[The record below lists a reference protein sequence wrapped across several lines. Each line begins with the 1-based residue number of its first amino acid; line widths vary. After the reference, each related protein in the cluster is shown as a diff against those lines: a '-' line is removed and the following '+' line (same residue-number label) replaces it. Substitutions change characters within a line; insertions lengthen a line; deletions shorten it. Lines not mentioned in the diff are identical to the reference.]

1 MALVISLESTHQ
13 RSHKMSNNKLNLT
26 ALAIRKPVTTLML
39 CLTMLMMGMAATQL
53 LPLEK
58 WPGIDI
64 PEMMISAPYQASTPA
79 EVERL
84 VTKPLEEALATM
96 GGIQRLSS
104 TSTEHGAEIGIEV
117 EWESSLTGKAI
128 EAREKIDAIRHLL
141 PEDLQRVFVYQ
152 FSTADMPILTLRI
165 SSEREL
171 QNSFQLLNNYLKK
184 PLERMQGVSKVEL
197 YGVDQRQISIR
208 LLSERV
214 ASHNVD
220 ILELTQLL
228 QAHNF
233 TINAGSLKS
242 ATNSIRISPKGEFT
256 ELNDIR
262 ELMVKDNVYLGDVA
276 EVLFEQPERV
286 DGRHLDRSYAIGVN
300 IFKESS
306 ANLVDVAGRVVIAVD
321 EISQSPQFSGINIF
335 MMEDQA
341 KGVTDSLADLLMAGA
356 IGAALSFIVL
366 FLFLRN
372 TTATVLVVASVPF
385 SICITLAVMYFLGY
399 SLNILSMMGLLL
411 AVGMLVDNSVV
422 ITESIAAEHR
432 NNPASTKQEK
442 IKNIL
447 AGVDKVSLAVMTGTL
462 TTMIVFLP
470 NIIGEKVEL
479 TVFLEHVAI
488 AICISLAASLLIAK
502 TLLPLCLSRMPL
514 ESLTAKSSQNKAKKL
529 ADPATDKELN
539 KKDRDTTQKGSARYK
554 KSLAWILAH
563 PRTTGFCALLILASS
578 AIPMGV
584 ITADNNDNQD
594 GTRLFMRYHV
604 EGQFPVE
611 HVEAMVN
618 RMEDYLYKNKE
629 EFYIESVYSYYSGE
643 RASSTLLLKESR
655 DISMNDLKERIR
667 KNLPVF
673 AEAKPDFGWQ
683 SAKSGG
689 VSVTLLGAST
699 EKLMTLSDQ
708 IVPILSH
715 VDGLTDVKS
724 DVSQHQKEMV
734 VVIDRFKANQLGLDS
749 KQVAQIVGTALR
761 GLELRSFRHDPNG
774 EVKIRLLY
782 DEKLKYSLNRLKKLP
797 ITEIDGQSISLE
809 NVAQFHVQPRLS
821 AIYREERQT
830 ALTIGANMNEIT
842 MEQAQ
847 GRIEKAMETLNLP
860 AGYTWKLGRGFNR
873 QQQEQDIMLVNM
885 LLALAMIYIVMAA
898 LFESLLLPAAIIS
911 SILYSIVGVF
921 WFFLL
926 TGSSM
931 SVMGMIGILILMGIV
946 VNNGIVLI
954 DQINQMSPKIDE
966 LEEVIA
972 DICITR
978 LRPVLMTVATTVLGM
993 VPLALGSTQIGGDG
1007 PSYAPLAVAIIGGLT
1022 FSTVTSLYLVPWCYL
1037 MFSRLA
1043 RNSSIGFNKANAFAK
1058 RIAKV

>member
-1 MALVISLESTHQ
+1 M
-13 RSHKMSNNKLNLT
+13 NLT
-26 ALAIRKPVTTLML
+26 ALAIKKPVTTFML
-39 CLTMLMMGMAATQL
+39 CLTMLMMGVAATQL

-128 EAREKIDAIRHLL
+128 EAREKIDAVRHLL

-220 ILELTQLL
+220 ILQLTKLL

-242 ATNSIRISPKGEFT
+242 ATNTIRISPKGEYT
-256 ELNDIR
+256 QLKDIR
-262 ELMVKDNVYLGDVA
+262 ELMVKDNVYLGDIA
-276 EVLFEQPERV
+276 QVLFEQPERI

-306 ANLVDVAGRVVIAVD
+306 ANLVDVAGRVVTAVD
-321 EISQSPQFSGINIF
+321 EISQSPQFDGINIF

-341 KGVTDSLADLLMAGA
+341 KGVTDSLADLLMAGG
-356 IGAALSFIVL
+356 IGAVLSFIVL

-372 TTATVLVVASVPF
+372 TTATILVVASVPF

-442 IKNIL
+442 IRNIL
-447 AGVDKVSLAVMTGTL
+447 NGVDKVSLAVMTGTL

-470 NIIGEKVEL
+470 NIIGEKVQL

-502 TLLPLCLSRMPL
+502 TLLPLCLSRMSL
-514 ESLTAKSSQNKAKKL
+514 ESLAAKPSKATAKKL
-529 ADPATDKELN
+529 ANAANNITSSTMPN
-539 KKDRDTTQKGSARYK
+539 KDGGDTTQKGMRYK
-554 KSLAWILAH
+554 KSLSWVLAH
-563 PRTTGFCALLILASS
+563 PKITSFVALLILASS

-584 ITADNNDNQD
+584 ITSDNNDNQD

-699 EKLMTLSDQ
+699 EMLMTLSEQ
-708 IVPILSH
+708 IVPVLAH

-724 DVSQHQKEMV
+724 DISQHQKEMV

-749 KQVAQIVGTALR
+749 RQVAQIVGTALR

-774 EVKIRLLY
+774 EVNIRLLY
-782 DEKLKYSLNRLKKLP
+782 DERLKYSLDQLKKLP

-809 NVAQFHVQPRLS
+809 SVAQFHVQPRLS

-830 ALTIGANMNEIT
+830 ALTIGANMNDIT

-847 GRIEKAMETLNLP
+847 ERIEQAMDTLNLP

-954 DQINQMSPKIDE
+954 DQINQMSPKIEE
-966 LEEVIA
+966 LETVIA

-1043 RNSSIGFNKANAFAK
+1043 RNSSIGFNKANTFAK
-1058 RIAKV
+1058 RIVKV

>member
-1 MALVISLESTHQ
+1 M
-13 RSHKMSNNKLNLT
+13 NLT
-26 ALAIRKPVTTLML
+26 KLAIKKPVTTLML
-39 CLTMLMMGMAATQL
+39 CLTMLMMGVAASQL

-128 EAREKIDAIRHLL
+128 EAREKIDAVRHLL

-220 ILELTQLL
+220 ILQLTQIL

-242 ATNSIRISPKGEFT
+242 ATNTIRISPKGEFT

-262 ELMVKDNVYLGDVA
+262 ALMVKDNVYLGDIA
-276 EVLFEQPERV
+276 EVLFEQPERI

-306 ANLVDVAGRVVIAVD
+306 ANLVDVAGRVVTAVD
-321 EISQSPQFSGINIF
+321 EISESAQFSGINIF

-341 KGVTDSLADLLMAGA
+341 KGVTDSLSDLLMAGG
-356 IGAALSFIVL
+356 IGAVLSFIVL

-372 TTATVLVVASVPF
+372 TTATILVVASVPF

-442 IKNIL
+442 IRNIL
-447 AGVDKVSLAVMTGTL
+447 NGVDKVSLAVMTGTL

-470 NIIGEKVEL
+470 NIIGEKVQL

-502 TLLPLCLSRMPL
+502 TLLPLCLSKMPL
-514 ESLTAKSSQNKAKKL
+514 ASLAAKTTKKSAKTADKKSKM
-529 ADPATDKELN
+529 
-539 KKDRDTTQKGSARYK
+539 RYK
-554 KSLAWILAH
+554 KSLSWVLAH
-563 PRTTGFCALLILASS
+563 PKITGFVALLILASS

-584 ITADNNDNQD
+584 ITSDNNDNQD

-618 RMEDYLYKNKE
+618 RMEDYLYKHKE

-655 DISMNDLKERIR
+655 DISMSDLKERIR
-667 KNLPVF
+667 KELPVF

-683 SAKSGG
+683 SAKAGG

-699 EKLMTLSDQ
+699 EMLMTLSDQ
-708 IVPILSH
+708 IVPVLSH
-715 VDGLTDVKS
+715 VEGLTDVKS
-724 DVSQHQKEMV
+724 DISQHQKEMV

-749 KQVAQIVGTALR
+749 RQVAQIVGTALR

-774 EVKIRLLY
+774 EVNIRLLY
-782 DEKLKYSLNRLKKLP
+782 DEKLKYSLDQLKKLP
-797 ITEIDGQSISLE
+797 ITEIDGQNISLE
-809 NVAQFHVQPRLS
+809 SVAKFHVQPRLA

-830 ALTIGANMNEIT
+830 ALTIGANMNDIT
-842 MEQAQ
+842 MEQAKE
-847 GRIEKAMETLNLP
+847 RIEQAMETLNLP

-873 QQQEQDIMLVNM
+873 QQQEQNIMLVNM

-954 DQINQMSPKIDE
+954 DQINQMSPKIEE
-966 LEEVIA
+966 LEAVIA

-1043 RNSSIGFNKANAFAK
+1043 RNSSIGFNKANIFAK

>member
-1 MALVISLESTHQ
+1 
-13 RSHKMSNNKLNLT
+13 MSDSKFNLT
-26 ALAIRKPVTTLML
+26 ELAIKKPVTTLML
-39 CLTMLMMGMAATQL
+39 CLTMLMMGVAASQL

-64 PEMMISAPYQASTPA
+64 PEMVISAPYQASTPA

-96 GGIQRLSS
+96 GGIQRLNSR
-104 TSTEHGAEIGIEV
+104 STEHGAEIGIEV
-117 EWESSLTGKAI
+117 EWESSLTGKSI
-128 EAREKIDAIRHLL
+128 EAREKIDAVRHLL

-184 PLERMQGVSKVEL
+184 PLERMSGVSKVEL

-208 LLSERV
+208 LRTERM

-220 ILELTQLL
+220 IRQLTAML

-242 ATNSIRISPKGEFT
+242 ASNTIRISPKGEFT

-262 ELMVKDNVYLGDVA
+262 GLVVKDNVYLGDVA
-276 EVLFEQPERV
+276 DVVFEQPERI

-306 ANLVDVAGRVVIAVD
+306 ANLVEVAGRVVSAVD
-321 EISQSPQFSGINIF
+321 EISKSPQFSGINIF

-356 IGAALSFIVL
+356 IGATLSFIVL

-372 TTATVLVVASVPF
+372 TTATMLVVASVPF

-432 NNPASTKQEK
+432 NNPAKTKEEK

-447 AGVDKVSLAVMTGTL
+447 QGVDKVSLAVMAGTL

-470 NIIGEKVEL
+470 NIIGEKVQL

-488 AICISLAASLLIAK
+488 AICISLGASLLIAK
-502 TLLPLCLSRMPL
+502 TLLPLLLSKMSL
-514 ESLTAKSSQNKAKKL
+514 ESLAPKAAKVTSTQSAKS
-529 ADPATDKELN
+529 
-539 KKDRDTTQKGSARYK
+539 GHARYK
-554 KSLAWILAH
+554 KSLSWVLAH
-563 PRTTGFCALLILASS
+563 PKITGFCALLILASS

-584 ITADNNDNQD
+584 ITSDNNDNQD

-604 EGQFPVE
+604 EGQFPLE
-611 HVEAMVN
+611 HVESMVN
-618 RMEDYLYKNKE
+618 RMENYLYEHKE
-629 EFYIESVYSYYSGE
+629 EFFIESVYSYYSGE

-655 DISMNDLKERIR
+655 DISMSELKELIR
-667 KNLPVF
+667 KNMPVF

-689 VSVTLLGAST
+689 VSVTLLGSST
-699 EKLMTLSDQ
+699 EKLMSLSDQ
-708 IVPILSH
+708 IVPVLSH
-715 VDGLTDVKS
+715 VEGLTDVKS
-724 DVSQHQKEMV
+724 DISQHQKEMV

-749 KQVAQIVGTALR
+749 RQVAQIVGTALR

-774 EVKIRLLY
+774 EVNIRLLY
-782 DEKLKYSLNRLKKLP
+782 DERLKYSLNQLKKLP
-797 ITEIDGQSISLE
+797 ITQIDGQNISLE
-809 NVAQFHVQPRLS
+809 SVAQFKVQPRLA

-847 GRIEKAMETLNLP
+847 ERIEQAMETLNLP

-873 QQQEQDIMLVNM
+873 QQQEQNIMVVNM

-921 WFFLL
+921 WFFLI

-954 DQINQMSPKIDE
+954 DQINQMSPKIEE
-966 LEEVIA
+966 LESVIA

-1037 MFSRLA
+1037 MFSKMA
-1043 RNSSIGFNKANAFAK
+1043 RNSSIGFNKANVFAK

>member
-1 MALVISLESTHQ
+1 
-13 RSHKMSNNKLNLT
+13 MSDNKLNLT
-26 ALAIRKPVTTLML
+26 KLAIKKPVTTLML
-39 CLTMLMMGMAATQL
+39 CLTMLMMGVAASQL

-128 EAREKIDAIRHLL
+128 EAREKIDAVRHLL

-220 ILELTQLL
+220 ILQLTQIL

-242 ATNSIRISPKGEFT
+242 ATNTIRISPKGEFT

-262 ELMVKDNVYLGDVA
+262 ALMVKDNVYLGDIA
-276 EVLFEQPERV
+276 EVLFEQPERI

-306 ANLVDVAGRVVIAVD
+306 ANLVDVAGRVVTAVD
-321 EISQSPQFSGINIF
+321 EISESAQFSGINIF

-341 KGVTDSLADLLMAGA
+341 KGVTDSLSDLLMAGG
-356 IGAALSFIVL
+356 IGAVLSFIVL

-372 TTATVLVVASVPF
+372 TTATILVVASVPF

-442 IKNIL
+442 IRNIL
-447 AGVDKVSLAVMTGTL
+447 NGVDKVSLAVMTGTL

-470 NIIGEKVEL
+470 NIIGEKVQL

-502 TLLPLCLSRMPL
+502 TLLPLCLSKMPL
-514 ESLTAKSSQNKAKKL
+514 ASLAAKTTKKSAKTADKKSKM
-529 ADPATDKELN
+529 
-539 KKDRDTTQKGSARYK
+539 RYK
-554 KSLAWILAH
+554 KSLSWVLAH
-563 PRTTGFCALLILASS
+563 PKITGFVALLILASS

-584 ITADNNDNQD
+584 ITSDNNDNQD

-618 RMEDYLYKNKE
+618 RMEDYLYKHKE

-655 DISMNDLKERIR
+655 DISMSDLKERIR
-667 KNLPVF
+667 KELPVF

-683 SAKSGG
+683 SAKAGG

-699 EKLMTLSDQ
+699 EMLMTLSDQ
-708 IVPILSH
+708 IVPVLSH
-715 VDGLTDVKS
+715 VEGLTDVKS
-724 DVSQHQKEMV
+724 DISQHQKEMV

-749 KQVAQIVGTALR
+749 RQVAQIVGTALR

-774 EVKIRLLY
+774 EVNIRLLY
-782 DEKLKYSLNRLKKLP
+782 DEKLKYSLDQLKKLP
-797 ITEIDGQSISLE
+797 ITEIDGQNISLE
-809 NVAQFHVQPRLS
+809 SVAKFHVQPRLA

-830 ALTIGANMNEIT
+830 ALTIGANMNDIT
-842 MEQAQ
+842 MEQAKE
-847 GRIEKAMETLNLP
+847 RIEQAMETLNLP

-873 QQQEQDIMLVNM
+873 QQQEQNIMLVNM

-954 DQINQMSPKIDE
+954 DQINQMSPKIEE
-966 LEEVIA
+966 LEAVIA

-1043 RNSSIGFNKANAFAK
+1043 RNSSIGFNKANIFAK

>member
-1 MALVISLESTHQ
+1 
-13 RSHKMSNNKLNLT
+13 MSDSKLNLT
-26 ALAIRKPVTTLML
+26 KLAIKKPVTTLML
-39 CLTMLMMGMAATQL
+39 CLTMLMMGVAATQL

-84 VTKPLEEALATM
+84 ITKPLEEALATM
-96 GGIQRLSS
+96 GGIQRLNS
-104 TSTEHGAEIGIEV
+104 TSTEHGAQIGIEV

-128 EAREKIDAIRHLL
+128 EAREKIDAVRHLL

-220 ILELTQLL
+220 ILQLTQIL

-242 ATNSIRISPKGEFT
+242 ATNTIRISPKGEFT

-262 ELMVKDNVYLGDVA
+262 GLMVKDNVYLGDVA
-276 EVLFEQPERV
+276 DILFEQPERI

-306 ANLVDVAGRVVIAVD
+306 ANLVDVAGRVVTAVD
-321 EISQSPQFSGINIF
+321 EISESAQFSGINIF

-341 KGVTDSLADLLMAGA
+341 KGVIDSLSDLLMAGS
-356 IGAALSFIVL
+356 IGAVLSFIVL

-442 IKNIL
+442 INNIL
-447 AGVDKVSLAVMTGTL
+447 NGVDKVSLAVMTGTL

-470 NIIGEKVEL
+470 NIIGEKVQL

-502 TLLPLCLSRMPL
+502 TLLPLCLSKMPL
-514 ESLTAKSSQNKAKKL
+514 ASLAATPTKNSTKTVSKNSSM
-529 ADPATDKELN
+529 
-539 KKDRDTTQKGSARYK
+539 RYE
-554 KSLAWILAH
+554 KSLSWVLTH
-563 PRTTGFCALLILASS
+563 PKITGFVALLILASS

-584 ITADNNDNQD
+584 ITSDNNDNQD

-618 RMEDYLYKNKE
+618 RMEDYLYKHKE

-643 RASSTLLLKESR
+643 RASSTLLLKENR
-655 DISMNDLKERIR
+655 DISMNELKERIR
-667 KNLPVF
+667 KDLPVF

-683 SAKSGG
+683 SAKAGG

-699 EKLMTLSDQ
+699 EMLMTLSDQ
-708 IVPILSH
+708 IVPVLSH
-715 VDGLTDVKS
+715 VEGLTDVKS
-724 DVSQHQKEMV
+724 DISQHQKEMV

-749 KQVAQIVGTALR
+749 RQVAQIVGTALR

-774 EVKIRLLY
+774 EVIIRLLY
-782 DEKLKYSLNRLKKLP
+782 DEKLKYSLDQLKKLP
-797 ITEIDGQSISLE
+797 ITEIEGQNISLE
-809 NVAQFHVQPRLS
+809 SVAQFHVQPRLT

-830 ALTIGANMNEIT
+830 ALTIGANINDIT
-842 MEQAQ
+842 MEQA
-847 GRIEKAMETLNLP
+847 RELIEQAMDTLNLP

-873 QQQEQDIMLVNM
+873 QQQEQNIMIVNM

-921 WFFLL
+921 WFFLI

-966 LEEVIA
+966 LETVIA

-1007 PSYAPLAVAIIGGLT
+1007 PSYAPLAMAIIGGLT

-1037 MFSRLA
+1037 MFSKLA
-1043 RNSSIGFNKANAFAK
+1043 RNSSIGFNKANTFAK
-1058 RIAKV
+1058 RIAKI

>member
-1 MALVISLESTHQ
+1 
-13 RSHKMSNNKLNLT
+13 MSNSSFNLT
-26 ALAIRKPVTTLML
+26 ALALKKPVTTLML
-39 CLTMLMMGMAATQL
+39 CLTMLMMGIAATQL

-64 PEMMISAPYQASTPA
+64 PEMMISAPYQASSPA

-96 GGIQRLSS
+96 GGIKRLSS
-104 TSTEHGAEIGIEV
+104 RSTEHGAEISIEV
-117 EWESSLTGKAI
+117 AWETSLTGKAI

-171 QNSFQLLNNYLKK
+171 KNSFQLLNNYLKK
-184 PLERMQGVSKVEL
+184 PLERLPGVSKVEL

-208 LLSERV
+208 LMSERM
-214 ASHNVD
+214 ASHNIDV
-220 ILELTQLL
+220 LQLTKML

-233 TINAGSLKS
+233 TINAGSLRS
-242 ATNSIRISPKGEFT
+242 ATNTIRISPKGEFT
-256 ELNDIR
+256 QLNDIR
-262 ELMVKDNVYLGDVA
+262 GLVVKDNVYLGDIA
-276 EVLFEQPERV
+276 QVLFEQPERI

-306 ANLVDVAGRVVIAVD
+306 ANLVDVAGRVVSAVD
-321 EISQSPQFSGINIF
+321 EISQSSQFSGINIF

-341 KGVTDSLADLLMAGA
+341 KGVTDSLSALLMAGA
-356 IGAALSFIVL
+356 IGAVLSFMVL

-372 TTATVLVVASVPF
+372 TTATILVVASVPF

-422 ITESIAAEHR
+422 VTESIAAEHR
-432 NNPASTKQEK
+432 NNPATTQQEK
-442 IKNIL
+442 IRNIL
-447 AGVDKVSLAVMTGTL
+447 RGVDKVSLAVMTGTL

-470 NIIGEKVEL
+470 NIIGEKVQI

-502 TLLPLCLSRMPL
+502 TLLPLLLSKIPL
-514 ESLTAKSSQNKAKKL
+514 ENLVASSSKKSNHSEKNS
-529 ADPATDKELN
+529 TVN
-539 KKDRDTTQKGSARYK
+539 NGSMRYK
-554 KSLAWILAH
+554 KSLSWVLAH
-563 PRTTGFCALLILASS
+563 PKITGFCALLILASS

-584 ITADNNDNQD
+584 ITSDNNDNQD

-604 EGQFPVE
+604 EGQFPLE

-618 RMEDYLYKNKE
+618 RMEAYLYEHQE
-629 EFYIESVYSYYSGE
+629 EFYIDSVYSYYSGE

-655 DISMNDLKERIR
+655 DISMNELKERIR
-667 KNLPVF
+667 KNMPAF
-673 AEAKPDFGWQ
+673 YAAKPDFGWQ

-699 EKLMTLSDQ
+699 EMLMTLSEQ
-708 IVPILSH
+708 IVPILAH

-749 KQVAQIVGTALR
+749 RQVAQIVGTALR
-761 GLELRSFRHDPNG
+761 GVELRSFRHDPNG
-774 EVKIRLLY
+774 EVNIRLLY
-782 DEKLKYSLNRLKKLP
+782 DEKLKYSLNQLKKLP
-797 ITEIDGQSISLE
+797 ITKIDGQNITLE
-809 NVAQFHVQPRLS
+809 SVAQFTVQPRLA

-830 ALTIGANMNEIT
+830 ALTIGANMNDIT
-842 MEQAQ
+842 MEQAKE
-847 GRIEKAMETLNLP
+847 RIELAMASFDLP

-873 QQQEQDIMLVNM
+873 QQQEQNIMLVNM

-926 TGSSM
+926 TGNSM

-954 DQINQMSPKIDE
+954 DQINQMSPNIE
-966 LEEVIA
+966 QLEAVIA
-972 DICITR
+972 DICVTR

-993 VPLALGSTQIGGDG
+993 VPLALGSTQLGGDG

-1043 RNSSIGFNKANAFAK
+1043 RNSSIGFNKANTFAK

>member
-1 MALVISLESTHQ
+1 
-13 RSHKMSNNKLNLT
+13 MSDSKLNLT
-26 ALAIRKPVTTLML
+26 KLAIKKPVTTLML
-39 CLTMLMMGMAATQL
+39 CLTMLMMGVAATQL

-84 VTKPLEEALATM
+84 ITKPLEEALATM
-96 GGIQRLSS
+96 GGIQRLNS
-104 TSTEHGAEIGIEV
+104 TSTEHGAQIGIEV

-128 EAREKIDAIRHLL
+128 EAREKIDAVRHLL

-220 ILELTQLL
+220 ILQLTQIL

-242 ATNSIRISPKGEFT
+242 ATNTIRISPKGEFT

-262 ELMVKDNVYLGDVA
+262 GLMVKDNVYLGDVA
-276 EVLFEQPERV
+276 DVLFEQPERI

-306 ANLVDVAGRVVIAVD
+306 ANLVDVAGRVVTAVD
-321 EISQSPQFSGINIF
+321 EISESAQFSGINIF

-341 KGVTDSLADLLMAGA
+341 KGVIDSLSDLLMAGS
-356 IGAALSFIVL
+356 IGAVLSFIVL

-442 IKNIL
+442 INNIL
-447 AGVDKVSLAVMTGTL
+447 NGVDKVSLAVMTGTL

-470 NIIGEKVEL
+470 NIIGEKVQL

-502 TLLPLCLSRMPL
+502 TLLPLCLSKMPL
-514 ESLTAKSSQNKAKKL
+514 ASLAAKPTKNSTKTVSKNSSM
-529 ADPATDKELN
+529 
-539 KKDRDTTQKGSARYK
+539 RYK
-554 KSLAWILAH
+554 KSLSWVLAH
-563 PRTTGFCALLILASS
+563 PKITGFVALLILASS

-584 ITADNNDNQD
+584 ITSDNNDNQD

-618 RMEDYLYKNKE
+618 RMEDYLYKHKE

-643 RASSTLLLKESR
+643 RASSTLLLKENR
-655 DISMNDLKERIR
+655 DISMNELKERIR
-667 KNLPVF
+667 KDLPVF

-683 SAKSGG
+683 SAKAGG

-699 EKLMTLSDQ
+699 EMLMTLSDQ
-708 IVPILSH
+708 IVPVLSH
-715 VDGLTDVKS
+715 VEGLTDVKS
-724 DVSQHQKEMV
+724 DISQHQKEMV

-749 KQVAQIVGTALR
+749 RQVAQIVGTALR

-774 EVKIRLLY
+774 EVIIRLLY
-782 DEKLKYSLNRLKKLP
+782 DEKLKYSLDQLKKLP
-797 ITEIDGQSISLE
+797 ITEIDGQNISLE
-809 NVAQFHVQPRLS
+809 SVAQFHVQPRLT

-830 ALTIGANMNEIT
+830 ALTIGANMNDIT
-842 MEQAQ
+842 MEQAKE
-847 GRIEKAMETLNLP
+847 RIEQAMDTLNLP

-873 QQQEQDIMLVNM
+873 QQQEQNIMIVNM

-921 WFFLL
+921 WFFLI

-954 DQINQMSPKIDE
+954 DQINQMSPKIEE
-966 LEEVIA
+966 LETVIA

-1007 PSYAPLAVAIIGGLT
+1007 PSYAPLAMAIIGGLT

-1037 MFSRLA
+1037 MFSKLA
-1043 RNSSIGFNKANAFAK
+1043 RNSSIGFNKANTFAK
-1058 RIAKV
+1058 RIAKI

>member
-1 MALVISLESTHQ
+1 
-13 RSHKMSNNKLNLT
+13 MSKSRLNLT

-39 CLTMLMMGMAATQL
+39 CLTMLLMGVAASQL

-96 GGIQRLSS
+96 GGIQRLNSR
-104 TSTEHGAEIGIEV
+104 STEHGTEIGIEV

-128 EAREKIDAIRHLL
+128 EAREKIDAVRHLL

-171 QNSFQLLNNYLKK
+171 KNSFQLLNNYLKK
-184 PLERMQGVSKVEL
+184 PLERLTGVSKVEL

-208 LLSERV
+208 LLSERM
-214 ASHNVD
+214 ASHGVD
-220 ILELTQLL
+220 VRLLTQTL

-233 TINAGSLKS
+233 TINAGALKS
-242 ATNSIRISPKGEFT
+242 ATNTIRISPKGEFT
-256 ELNDIR
+256 NLNDINA
-262 ELMVKDNVYLGDVA
+262 LIVKDNVYLGDVA
-276 EVLFEQPERV
+276 SVQFEQPERQ

-300 IFKESS
+300 VFKESS
-306 ANLVDVAGRVVIAVD
+306 ANLVEVAGRVVELVN
-321 EISQSPQFSGINIF
+321 EISESPQFSGINIF

-341 KGVTDSLADLLMAGA
+341 KGVTDSLSDLLMAGA

-366 FLFLRN
+366 YLFVRN

-385 SICITLAVMYFLGY
+385 SICITLAVMFFLDY

-422 ITESIAAEHR
+422 ITESIAAQHKAT
-432 NNPASTKQEK
+432 PAKDKAGK
-442 IKNIL
+442 ISNIL
-447 AGVDKVSLAVMTGTL
+447 LGVDKVSLAVMTGTL
-462 TTMIVFLP
+462 TTMIVFMP
-470 NIIGEKVEL
+470 NIIGEKVQL

-502 TLLPLCLSRMPL
+502 TLLPLLLSKISLDHIGAKQVNNKPSKASEKYKR
-514 ESLTAKSSQNKAKKL
+514 SLT
-529 ADPATDKELN
+529 
-539 KKDRDTTQKGSARYK
+539 
-554 KSLAWILAH
+554 WVLAH
-563 PRTTGFCALLILASS
+563 PRTTGFVALLILAST
-578 AIPMGV
+578 AIPMSV
-584 ITADNNDNQD
+584 ITSDNNDNQD

-604 EGQFPVE
+604 EGQYPLE
-611 HVEAMVN
+611 HVEAMVD
-618 RMEDYLYKNKE
+618 RMEEYLYANQE
-629 EFYIESVYSYYSGE
+629 EFYIESVYSYYNGE
-643 RASSTLLLKESR
+643 RASSTLLLKENR
-655 DISMNDLKERIR
+655 DISMNTLKERIR

-689 VSVTLLGAST
+689 VSLTLLGPST
-699 EKLMTLSDQ
+699 EMLMALSEQ
-708 IVPILSH
+708 IVPVLSH
-715 VDGLTDVKS
+715 VEGLADVKS
-724 DVSQHQKEMV
+724 DISQHQKEMV
-734 VVIDRFKANQLGLDS
+734 IVIDRFKANQLGLDS
-749 KQVAQIVGTALR
+749 RQVAQIVGTALR
-761 GLELRSFRHDPNG
+761 GIELRSFRHDPNG
-774 EVKIRLLY
+774 EVNIRLLY
-782 DEKLKYSLNRLKKLP
+782 DERLKYSLNQLKKLP
-797 ITEIDGQSISLE
+797 ITQIDGQDISLE
-809 NVAQFHVQPRLS
+809 SVASFKTQPRL
-821 AIYREERQT
+821 ATIYREERHT
-830 ALTIGANMNEIT
+830 ALTIGANLNEIT
-842 MEQAQ
+842 MEQAKE
-847 GRIEKAMETLNLP
+847 RIEQAMSTLTLP
-860 AGYTWKLGRGFNR
+860 SGYSWKLGRGFNR
-873 QQQEQDIMLVNM
+873 QQQEQDIMIVNM

-911 SILYSIVGVF
+911 SIIYSIVGVF
-921 WFFLL
+921 WFFLI
-926 TGSSM
+926 TGTSM

-954 DQINQMSPKIDE
+954 DQINQMSPKLDE
-966 LEEVIA
+966 LQSVIA
-972 DICITR
+972 DICVTR

-1007 PSYAPLAVAIIGGLT
+1007 PSYSPLAIAIIGGLT
-1022 FSTVTSLYLVPWCYL
+1022 FSTITSLFLVPWCYL
-1037 MFSRLA
+1037 MFTRLA
-1043 RNSSIGFNKANAFAK
+1043 HRSSNGFVKANAFAK

>member
-1 MALVISLESTHQ
+1 
-13 RSHKMSNNKLNLT
+13 MSNSSFNLT
-26 ALAIRKPVTTLML
+26 ALALKKPVTTLML
-39 CLTMLMMGMAATQL
+39 CLTMLMMGIAATQL

-64 PEMMISAPYQASTPA
+64 PEMMISAPYQASSPA

-96 GGIQRLSS
+96 GGIKRLSS
-104 TSTEHGAEIGIEV
+104 RSTEHGAEISIEV
-117 EWESSLTGKAI
+117 AWETSLTGKAI

-171 QNSFQLLNNYLKK
+171 KNSFQLLNNYLKK
-184 PLERMQGVSKVEL
+184 PLERLPGVSKVEL

-208 LLSERV
+208 LMSERM
-214 ASHNVD
+214 ASHNIDV
-220 ILELTQLL
+220 LQLTKML

-233 TINAGSLKS
+233 TINAGSLRS
-242 ATNSIRISPKGEFT
+242 ATNTIRISPKGEFT
-256 ELNDIR
+256 QLNDIR
-262 ELMVKDNVYLGDVA
+262 GLVVKDNVYLGDIA
-276 EVLFEQPERV
+276 QVLFEQPERI

-306 ANLVDVAGRVVIAVD
+306 ANLVDVAGRVVSAVD
-321 EISQSPQFSGINIF
+321 EISQSSQFSGINIF

-341 KGVTDSLADLLMAGA
+341 KGVTDSLSALLMAGA
-356 IGAALSFIVL
+356 IGAVLSFMVL

-372 TTATVLVVASVPF
+372 TTATILVVASVPF

-422 ITESIAAEHR
+422 VTESIAAEHR
-432 NNPASTKQEK
+432 NNPATTQQEK
-442 IKNIL
+442 IRNIL
-447 AGVDKVSLAVMTGTL
+447 RGVDKVSLAVMTGTL

-470 NIIGEKVEL
+470 NIIGEKVQI

-502 TLLPLCLSRMPL
+502 TLLPLLLSKIPL
-514 ESLTAKSSQNKAKKL
+514 ENLVASSSKKSNHSDKKS
-529 ADPATDKELN
+529 TVN
-539 KKDRDTTQKGSARYK
+539 NGSMRYK
-554 KSLAWILAH
+554 KSLSWVLAH
-563 PRTTGFCALLILASS
+563 PKITGFCALLILASS

-584 ITADNNDNQD
+584 ITSDNNDNQD

-604 EGQFPVE
+604 EGQFPLE

-618 RMEDYLYKNKE
+618 RMEAYLYEHKE
-629 EFYIESVYSYYSGE
+629 EFYIDSVYSYYSGE
-643 RASSTLLLKESR
+643 RASSTLLLKENR
-655 DISMNDLKERIR
+655 DISMNELKERIR
-667 KNLPVF
+667 KNMPAF
-673 AEAKPDFGWQ
+673 YAAKPDFGWQ

-699 EKLMTLSDQ
+699 EMLMTLSEQ
-708 IVPILSH
+708 IVPILAH

-749 KQVAQIVGTALR
+749 RQVAQIVGTALR
-761 GLELRSFRHDPNG
+761 GVELRSFRHDPNG
-774 EVKIRLLY
+774 EVNIRLLY
-782 DEKLKYSLNRLKKLP
+782 DEKLKYSLNQLKKLP
-797 ITEIDGQSISLE
+797 ITKIDGQNITLE
-809 NVAQFHVQPRLS
+809 SVAKFTVQPRLA

-830 ALTIGANMNEIT
+830 ALTIGANMNDIT
-842 MEQAQ
+842 MEQAKE
-847 GRIEKAMETLNLP
+847 RIEQAMASFDLP
-860 AGYTWKLGRGFNR
+860 PGYTWKLGRGFNR
-873 QQQEQDIMLVNM
+873 QQQEQNIMLVNM

-898 LFESLLLPAAIIS
+898 LFESLLLPTAIIS

-926 TGSSM
+926 TGTSM

-954 DQINQMSPKIDE
+954 DQINQMSPNIE
-966 LEEVIA
+966 QLEAVIA

-993 VPLALGSTQIGGDG
+993 VPLALGSTQLGGDG

-1037 MFSRLA
+1037 MFSKLA
-1043 RNSSIGFNKANAFAK
+1043 WNSSIGFNKANTFAK

>member
-1 MALVISLESTHQ
+1 
-13 RSHKMSNNKLNLT
+13 
-26 ALAIRKPVTTLML
+26 
-39 CLTMLMMGMAATQL
+39 MGVAASQL

-96 GGIQRLSS
+96 GGIQRLNSR
-104 TSTEHGAEIGIEV
+104 STEHGAEISIEV
-117 EWESSLTGKAI
+117 AWESSLTGKAI
-128 EAREKIDAIRHLL
+128 EAREKIDAVRHLL

-184 PLERMQGVSKVEL
+184 PLERMTGVSKVEL

-208 LLSERV
+208 LLSERM
-214 ASHNVD
+214 ASHNID
-220 ILELTQLL
+220 IRQLTQIL

-242 ATNSIRISPKGEFT
+242 ATNTIRISPKGEFT
-256 ELNDIR
+256 QLNDIR
-262 ELMVKDNVYLGDVA
+262 GLLVKENVYLGDVA
-276 EVLFEQPERV
+276 QVLFEQPERI

-306 ANLVDVAGRVVIAVD
+306 ANLVDVAGRVVKAVD

-341 KGVTDSLADLLMAGA
+341 KGVTDSLADLLLAGGIGA
-356 IGAALSFIVL
+356 ILSFIVL

-372 TTATVLVVASVPF
+372 TSATILVVASVPF

-432 NNPASTKQEK
+432 LNPASTKQEK
-442 IKNIL
+442 IRNIL
-447 AGVDKVSLAVMTGTL
+447 NGVDKVSLAVMTGTL

-470 NIIGEKVEL
+470 NIIGEKVQL

-502 TLLPLCLSRMPL
+502 TLLPLLLSKMSL
-514 ESLTAKSSQNKAKKL
+514 ESLAPKLKKESANTISNKEGNESAKNG
-529 ADPATDKELN
+529 N
-539 KKDRDTTQKGSARYK
+539 MRYK
-554 KSLAWILAH
+554 KSLSWVLAH
-563 PRTTGFCALLILASS
+563 PRITGFCALLILAST

-584 ITADNNDNQD
+584 ITSDNNDNQD

-604 EGQFPVE
+604 EGQFPLE

-618 RMEDYLYKNKE
+618 RMEDYLYKHKE
-629 EFYIESVYSYYSGE
+629 EFYIDSVYSYYSGE
-643 RASSTLLLKESR
+643 RASSTLLLKETR
-655 DISMNDLKERIR
+655 DISMSELKERIR

-683 SAKSGG
+683 SAKAGG

-699 EKLMTLSDQ
+699 EMLMTLSEQ
-708 IVPILSH
+708 IVPILAH

-724 DVSQHQKEMV
+724 DISQHQKEMV

-749 KQVAQIVGTALR
+749 RQVAQIVGTALR

-774 EVKIRLLY
+774 EVNIRLLY
-782 DEKLKYSLNRLKKLP
+782 DEKLKYSLNQLKKLP
-797 ITEIDGQSISLE
+797 ITQIDGQTISLE
-809 NVAQFHVQPRLS
+809 SVAQFKVQPRLA

-830 ALTIGANMNEIT
+830 ALTIGANMNDIT

-847 GRIEKAMETLNLP
+847 ERIEQAMETLNLP

-873 QQQEQDIMLVNM
+873 QQQEQNIMLVNM

-898 LFESLLLPAAIIS
+898 LFESLLLPAAII
-911 SILYSIVGVF
+911 
-921 WFFLL
+921 
-926 TGSSM
+926 
-931 SVMGMIGILILMGIV
+931 
-946 VNNGIVLI
+946 
-954 DQINQMSPKIDE
+954 
-966 LEEVIA
+966 
-972 DICITR
+972 
-978 LRPVLMTVATTVLGM
+978 RPNL
-993 VPLALGSTQIGGDG
+993 
-1007 PSYAPLAVAIIGGLT
+1007 
-1022 FSTVTSLYLVPWCYL
+1022 
-1037 MFSRLA
+1037 
-1043 RNSSIGFNKANAFAK
+1043 
-1058 RIAKV
+1058 

>member
-1 MALVISLESTHQ
+1 
-13 RSHKMSNNKLNLT
+13 MSDSKLNLT
-26 ALAIRKPVTTLML
+26 KLAIKKPVTTLML
-39 CLTMLMMGMAATQL
+39 CLTMLMMGVAATQL

-84 VTKPLEEALATM
+84 ITKPLEEALATM
-96 GGIQRLSS
+96 GGIQRLNS
-104 TSTEHGAEIGIEV
+104 TSTEHGAQIGIEV

-128 EAREKIDAIRHLL
+128 EAREKIDAVRHLL

-220 ILELTQLL
+220 ILQLTQIL

-242 ATNSIRISPKGEFT
+242 ATNTIRISPKGEFT

-262 ELMVKDNVYLGDVA
+262 GLMVKDNVYLGDVA
-276 EVLFEQPERV
+276 DVLFEQPERI

-306 ANLVDVAGRVVIAVD
+306 ANLVDVAGRVVTAVD
-321 EISQSPQFSGINIF
+321 EISESAQFSGINIF

-341 KGVTDSLADLLMAGA
+341 KGVIDSLSDLLMAGS
-356 IGAALSFIVL
+356 IGAVLSFIVL

-442 IKNIL
+442 INNIL
-447 AGVDKVSLAVMTGTL
+447 NGVDKVSLAVMTGTL

-470 NIIGEKVEL
+470 NIIGEKVQL

-502 TLLPLCLSRMPL
+502 TLLPLCLSKMPL
-514 ESLTAKSSQNKAKKL
+514 ASLAAKPTKNSTKTVSKNSSM
-529 ADPATDKELN
+529 
-539 KKDRDTTQKGSARYK
+539 RYK
-554 KSLAWILAH
+554 KSLSWVLAH
-563 PRTTGFCALLILASS
+563 PKITGFVALLILASS

-584 ITADNNDNQD
+584 ITSDNNDNQD

-611 HVEAMVN
+611 HVESMVN
-618 RMEDYLYKNKE
+618 RMEDYLYKHKE

-643 RASSTLLLKESR
+643 RASSTLLLKENR
-655 DISMNDLKERIR
+655 DISMNELKERIR
-667 KNLPVF
+667 KDLPVF

-683 SAKSGG
+683 SAKAGG

-699 EKLMTLSDQ
+699 EMLMTLSDQ
-708 IVPILSH
+708 IVPVLSH
-715 VDGLTDVKS
+715 VEGLTDVKS
-724 DVSQHQKEMV
+724 DISQHQKEMV

-749 KQVAQIVGTALR
+749 RQVAQIVGTALR

-774 EVKIRLLY
+774 EVIIRLLY
-782 DEKLKYSLNRLKKLP
+782 DEKLKYSLDQLKKLP
-797 ITEIDGQSISLE
+797 ITEIDGQNISLE
-809 NVAQFHVQPRLS
+809 SVAQFHVQPRLT

-830 ALTIGANMNEIT
+830 ALTIGANMNDIT
-842 MEQAQ
+842 MEQAKE
-847 GRIEKAMETLNLP
+847 RIEQAMDTLNLP

-873 QQQEQDIMLVNM
+873 QQQEQNIMIVNM

-921 WFFLL
+921 WFFLI

-954 DQINQMSPKIDE
+954 DQINQMSPKIEE
-966 LEEVIA
+966 LETVIA

-1007 PSYAPLAVAIIGGLT
+1007 PSYAPLAMAIIGGLT

-1037 MFSRLA
+1037 MFSKLA
-1043 RNSSIGFNKANAFAK
+1043 RNSSIGFNKANTFAK
-1058 RIAKV
+1058 RIAKI

>member
-1 MALVISLESTHQ
+1 
-13 RSHKMSNNKLNLT
+13 MSDSKLNLT
-26 ALAIRKPVTTLML
+26 KLAIKKPVTTLML
-39 CLTMLMMGMAATQL
+39 CLTMLMMGVAATQL

-84 VTKPLEEALATM
+84 ITKPLEEALATM
-96 GGIQRLSS
+96 GGIQRLNS
-104 TSTEHGAEIGIEV
+104 TSTEHGAQIGIEV

-128 EAREKIDAIRHLL
+128 EAREKIDAVRHLL

-220 ILELTQLL
+220 ILQLTQIL

-242 ATNSIRISPKGEFT
+242 ATNTIRISPKGEFT

-262 ELMVKDNVYLGDVA
+262 ALMVKDNVYLGDVA
-276 EVLFEQPERV
+276 DVLFEQPERI

-306 ANLVDVAGRVVIAVD
+306 ANLVDVAGRVVTAVD
-321 EISQSPQFSGINIF
+321 EISESAQFSGINIF

-341 KGVTDSLADLLMAGA
+341 KGVIDSLSDLLMAGA

-442 IKNIL
+442 INNIL
-447 AGVDKVSLAVMTGTL
+447 NGVDKVSLAVMTGTL

-470 NIIGEKVEL
+470 NIIGEKVQL

-502 TLLPLCLSRMPL
+502 TLLPLCLSKMPL
-514 ESLTAKSSQNKAKKL
+514 ASLAAKPTKNSTKTVSKNS
-529 ADPATDKELN
+529 
-539 KKDRDTTQKGSARYK
+539 RMRYK
-554 KSLAWILAH
+554 KSLSWVLAH
-563 PRTTGFCALLILASS
+563 PKITGFVALLILASS

-584 ITADNNDNQD
+584 ITSDNNDNQD

-618 RMEDYLYKNKE
+618 RMEDYLYKHKE

-643 RASSTLLLKESR
+643 RASSTLLLKENR
-655 DISMNDLKERIR
+655 DISMNELKERIR
-667 KNLPVF
+667 KDLPVF

-683 SAKSGG
+683 SAKAGG

-699 EKLMTLSDQ
+699 EMLMTLSDQ
-708 IVPILSH
+708 IVPVLSH
-715 VDGLTDVKS
+715 VEGLTDVKS
-724 DVSQHQKEMV
+724 DISQHQKEMV

-749 KQVAQIVGTALR
+749 RQVAQIVGTALR

-774 EVKIRLLY
+774 EVIIRLLY
-782 DEKLKYSLNRLKKLP
+782 DEKLKYSLDQLKKLP
-797 ITEIDGQSISLE
+797 ITEIEGQNISLE
-809 NVAQFHVQPRLS
+809 SVAQFHVQPRLT

-830 ALTIGANMNEIT
+830 ALTIGANINDIT
-842 MEQAQ
+842 MEQAKE
-847 GRIEKAMETLNLP
+847 RIEQAMDTLNLP

-873 QQQEQDIMLVNM
+873 QQQEQNIMIVNM

-921 WFFLL
+921 WFFLI

-966 LEEVIA
+966 LETVIA

-1007 PSYAPLAVAIIGGLT
+1007 PSYAPLAMAIIGGLT

-1037 MFSRLA
+1037 MFSKLA
-1043 RNSSIGFNKANAFAK
+1043 RNSSIGFNKANTFAK
-1058 RIAKV
+1058 RIVKI

>member
-1 MALVISLESTHQ
+1 
-13 RSHKMSNNKLNLT
+13 MSNSKFNLT

-39 CLTMLMMGMAATQL
+39 CLTMLMMGIAASQL

-64 PEMMISAPYQASTPA
+64 PEMVISAPYQASTPA

-96 GGIQRLSS
+96 GGIQRLTSR
-104 TSTEHGAEIGIEV
+104 STEHGAEIGIEV
-117 EWESSLTGKAI
+117 EWESSLTGKSI
-128 EAREKIDAIRHLL
+128 EAREKIDAVRHLL

-171 QNSFQLLNNYLKK
+171 KNSFQLLNNYLKK
-184 PLERMQGVSKVEL
+184 PLERMSGVSKVEL

-208 LLSERV
+208 LLTERM

-220 ILELTQLL
+220 VQQLTQIL

-242 ATNSIRISPKGEFT
+242 TTNTIRISPKGEFT
-256 ELNDIR
+256 QLNDIR
-262 ELMVKDNVYLGDVA
+262 ALMVKDNVYLGDVA
-276 EVLFEQPERV
+276 QVAFEQPERI

-306 ANLVDVAGRVVIAVD
+306 ANLVDVAGRVVTAVD
-321 EISQSPQFSGINIF
+321 EISKSSQFSGINIF

-356 IGAALSFIVL
+356 IGATLSFIVL

-372 TTATVLVVASVPF
+372 TTATILVVASVPF

-432 NNPASTKQEK
+432 NNPASSQKEK

-470 NIIGEKVEL
+470 NIIGEKVQL

-502 TLLPLCLSRMPL
+502 TLLPLLLSKMPI
-514 ESLTAKSSQNKAKKL
+514 ESLAPKRK
-529 ADPATDKELN
+529 DKGNNSEN
-539 KKDRDTTQKGSARYK
+539 NQAPSKGHVRYK
-554 KSLAWILAH
+554 KSLSWVLAH
-563 PRTTGFCALLILASS
+563 PKITGFCALLILAST

-584 ITADNNDNQD
+584 ITSDNNDNQD

-604 EGQFPVE
+604 EGQFPLE
-611 HVEAMVN
+611 HVEGMVN
-618 RMEDYLYKNKE
+618 RMEDYLYKHKE

-655 DISMNDLKERIR
+655 DISMNELKERIR
-667 KNLPVF
+667 KDMPNF

-689 VSVTLLGAST
+689 VSLTLLGAST
-699 EKLMTLSDQ
+699 EMLMKLSDQ
-708 IVPILSH
+708 IVPVLAH

-724 DVSQHQKEMV
+724 DISQHQKEMV
-734 VVIDRFKANQLGLDS
+734 VMIDRFKANQLGLDS
-749 KQVAQIVGTALR
+749 RQVAQIVGTALR

-774 EVKIRLLY
+774 EVNIRLLY
-782 DEKLKYSLNRLKKLP
+782 DERLKYSLNQLKKLP
-797 ITEIDGQSISLE
+797 ITQIDGQNISLE
-809 NVAQFHVQPRLS
+809 SVAQFKVQPRLA

-830 ALTIGANMNEIT
+830 ALTIGANMNDIT

-847 GRIEKAMETLNLP
+847 ERIEQAMETLNLP

-873 QQQEQDIMLVNM
+873 QQQEQNIMLVNM

-921 WFFLL
+921 WFFLI

-954 DQINQMSPKIDE
+954 DQINQMSPKIEE
-966 LEEVIA
+966 LETVIA

-1037 MFSRLA
+1037 MFSKLA
-1043 RNSSIGFNKANAFAK
+1043 RNSSIGFNKANVFAK
-1058 RIAKV
+1058 RIAKI